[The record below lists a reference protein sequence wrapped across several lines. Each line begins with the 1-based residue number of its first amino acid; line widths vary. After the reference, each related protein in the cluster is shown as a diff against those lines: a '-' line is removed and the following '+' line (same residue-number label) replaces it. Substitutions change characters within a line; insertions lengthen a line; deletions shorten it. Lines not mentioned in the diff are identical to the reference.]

1 MKRILFFIS
10 IVLLTTSPHVAFSED
25 QAEVEIEYL
34 LSFVAESGCVFIRN
48 GTEHQ
53 SRKASK
59 HLMKKYNY
67 AKSRISSPELFI
79 SRIASRSSMTK
90 KTYVVRCEGEEM
102 KAGQWLTDALIA
114 YRDSNDER

>member
-53 SRKASK
+53 SREASK

-67 AKSRISSPELFI
+67 AKSRISSPELFV

-90 KTYVVRCEGEEM
+90 KAYVVRCEGEEM
-102 KAGQWLTDALIA
+102 KAGRWLTDALIA
-114 YRDSNDER
+114 YRGSNDER